1 MALFSCSA
9 SREFANKVVDEFN
22 KIRYPE
28 ENELHLGA
36 SVVTQFS
43 DGEFQPSFT
52 ESVRGATVF
61 ILQSTFPPAENL
73 MELLLSIDAAKRA
86 SADKVIAVM
95 PYFGW
100 ARQDRKDKPR
110 VSIGAKLVANLLK
123 AAGADRVMTCDLH
136 AEQIQGFFDF
146 PVDHLYGS
154 KVFIPLIKSLNLE
167 NLSIAAP
174 DMGGAKRANVYA
186 KELAC
191 PVIICHKSRE
201 KANEVASITAIGEVE
216 GRNIIIVD
224 DNRAVIS
231 DSLFVLE
238 EVMPNATI
246 TGFNGPRKAIEY
258 AKVNRIDLA
267 ILDIELGTASGL
279 DLCRT
284 LLEINPRTNVVFL
297 TAYADY
303 SLNAWGTE
311 ASGFMLKPMTPE
323 GVREQL
329 KKLRYPFST
338 GGAGE

>member
-1 MALFSCSA
+1 MANKSRMELFSCRA
-9 SREFANKVVDEFN
+9 SREFAAKVVDELN
-22 KIRYPE
+22 RIRYQDE
-28 ENELHLGA
+28 GEFHLGA
-36 SVVTQFS
+36 STVTNFS
-43 DGEFQPSFT
+43 DGEFQPAFT

-61 ILQSTFPPAENL
+61 ILQSTFPPSENL

-154 KVFIPLIKSLNLE
+154 KVFIPMIRSLNLD
-167 NLSIAAP
+167 NLAIAAP

-201 KANEVASITAIGEVE
+201 KANEVSSITAIGEVE
-216 GRNIIIVD
+216 GKNIVIVD
-224 DNRAVIS
+224 DMIDTAGTLSKAADVLIEKGAASVRACATHPVLSGKAYENIAAS
-231 DSLFVLE
+231 ALE
-238 EVMPNATI
+238 EVFVTDTI
-246 TGFNGPRKAIEY
+246 PLSADPSKDKSKI
-258 AKVNRIDLA
+258 KVVSMTSTFANIIHR
-267 ILDIELGTASGL
+267 
-279 DLCRT
+279 
-284 LLEINPRTNVVFL
+284 VFH
-297 TAYADY
+297 Y
-303 SLNAWGTE
+303 
-311 ASGFMLKPMTPE
+311 
-323 GVREQL
+323 EQISSE
-329 KKLRYPFST
+329 FVH
-338 GGAGE
+338 